1 MAGVEGGAGDPNA
14 AKYVAGEKP
23 VDTDPR
29 SVLLEQ
35 AQKDLGAEGDLREQA
50 FLAAVN
56 RGEVQMPDA
65 TGMISQKL
73 NGLKGDKAQI
83 EKILE
88 GIAADKLKEKP
99 RTTDSEDAREVAFA
113 AALASGEV
121 KMPDLE
127 GTYRKE
133 LDNINSQIAK
143 GEAELAQEQQKNRER
158 EKLRLADQARIAKIQ
173 EDIKRT

>member
-35 AQKDLGAEGDLREQA
+35 AQKDLEAEGEQA